1 MIIESDERLEC
12 IYKLITS
19 LEDDY
24 YEAIFEDRDDDA
36 LMYFDKLLR
45 LKKMFKNGEEFL
57 PKF

>member
-24 YEAIFEDRDDDA
+24 YEAIFEDRYDDA
-36 LMYFDKLLR
+36 ERHLERVISLR
-45 LKKMFKNGEEFL
+45 KMFSNGEEFI

>member
-36 LMYFDKLLR
+36 EKHLEKLLR
-45 LKKMFKNGEEFL
+45 LKRMFSNGEEFL